1 MIVRTWHGCVP
12 LKHAEDFA
20 KHLEK
25 TGVEHSRSTA
35 GNIGAYVRRETQG
48 DWESFLSGNLLEG
61 SAVSKDFRGRKL
73 SRGSDVSG

>member
-20 KHLEK
+20 KHLEN
-25 TGVEHSRSTA
+25 TGVEHSEGIA

-48 DWESFLSGNLLEG
+48 DWGAFLSGNLLEG